1 MPRATL
7 SDLEMERMR
16 RRLAQG
22 ALELYAAQGTE
33 AVSFRDLAQH
43 LGISHTLPY
52 RYFDNKDA
60 LFAQVRTDCF
70 RELLRLMRAA
80 DPRGE
85 PAPARLYALG
95 YAIVDYVKAHP
106 AQYRLMFSLQQPQL
120 ELYPEL
126 LQVRRDAF
134 GYLVEVADTGVREG
148 SLRGNAL
155 TLIHLCWVS
164 VHGLLTLHA
173 AGQLL
178 HGRSLDQ
185 LMPPLLDTVIGQQLR
200 QPTGKSAKAS
210 RAAPRRTRNTGG
222 KR

>member
-7 SDLEMERMR
+7 TDLEMERMR

-60 LFAQVRTDCF
+60 LFAQVRGGCF
-70 RELLRLMRAA
+70 RDMLELMRAA
-80 DPRGE
+80 DRRGE
-85 PAPARLYALG
+85 PAPVRLYALG

-106 AQYRLMFSLQQPQL
+106 AQYRLMFSLQQPPL
-120 ELYPEL
+120 DLHPEL
-126 LQVRRDAF
+126 LQARREAF
-134 GYLVEVADTGVREG
+134 GYLVEVVESGIREG
-148 SLRGNAL
+148 SLRGDAL
-155 TLIHLCWVS
+155 TVIHICWVS

-173 AGQLL
+173 AGQLV
-178 HGRSLDQ
+178 HGRGLDE
-185 LMPPLLDTVIGQQLR
+185 LMPPLLDTVIGHQLR
-200 QPTGKSAKAS
+200 QAADAAEINAGS
-210 RAAPRRTRNTGG
+210 RRNGG
-222 KR
+222 KA